1 MEQGM
6 LESGG
11 VVVAPSLEV
20 RAVGEEQGLAGA
32 DAVTGDFFA
41 FDIQASVD
49 PLEEELH
56 FAMRAPRIRSTHG
69 VVRAFLARLRPGRP
83 GRGSAIE

>member
-1 MEQGM
+1 VEQRM

-11 VVVAPSLEV
+11 IVVAPSFETG
-20 RAVGEEQGLAGA
+20 AVAEEQGLAGA
-32 DAVTGDFFA
+32 GAVTGDFFT

-56 FAMRAPRIRSTHG
+56 
-69 VVRAFLARLRPGRP
+69 
-83 GRGSAIE
+83 